1 MAFKINITKAG
12 YNVLTETNPD
22 NLIFSSD
29 YNTFKYAAAGTVTFT
44 IAAGGASATEY
55 TLTHSFGYI
64 PVAQAYY
71 TDNTLSKYY
80 PLTYYAP
87 SGSGGYLYIVFYIT
101 STQLIFRVVVFGSTP
116 AKNVTIPY
124 KIFKNNTGL

>member
-29 YNTFKYAAAGTVTFT
+29 YNTFKYAAAGVINFT

-55 TLTHSFGYI
+55 TLNHNFGYI

-71 TDNTLSKYY
+71 TDNTISKYC

-87 SGSGGYLYIVFYIT
+87 SGSGGYLYVIFYIT
-101 STQLIFRVVVFGSTP
+101 STQLIFRVIVFGSTN